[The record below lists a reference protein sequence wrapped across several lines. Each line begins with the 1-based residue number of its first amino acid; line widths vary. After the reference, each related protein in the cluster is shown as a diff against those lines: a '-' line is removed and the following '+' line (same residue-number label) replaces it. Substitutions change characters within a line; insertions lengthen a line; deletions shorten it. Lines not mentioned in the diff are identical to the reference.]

1 MAEYTSLKQSNTGW
15 NLTWSAL
22 GRYPMV
28 AKRRFPTLADAQA
41 FVDDVTAGASATE
54 GLIVTVLNDSTPKN
68 NGVWYVKSVANTDAA
83 YGAIAAKGELIKVGG
98 TETETAKNY
107 SAAVELSKTLTVG
120 QLIKV
125 SEQETITTGEGES
138 AVSNTYKAGFYIVE
152 GSGVI
157 SALDTSTGAADEIGA
172 LKTRVTA
179 LETSRVK
186 NSDFETYKSE
196 VSGALDTKAAAT
208 DLSTHTSNA
217 NIHVTADDKAKW
229 NNAEENAKSFT
240 TDEIAKLSTVYDAKG
255 AAGEALTAANKYTDE
270 EVAKAK
276 SHADGLNTAMNN
288 RVEALESV
296 KDDYKAY
303 TDQAELD
310 AIAAAKSH
318 ADGLNTAMN
327 ARVEAL
333 ESVKDDYKAYADQ
346 AELDAVATAKSH
358 ADGLNTVMNAR
369 VEVLEAIDHDKLA
382 ENAAAS
388 AVATILDGAPEKF
401 DTLKEIAEWIADADT
416 ADDAASLVTRVGAL
430 EAIDHDA
437 YVKADETNLAAAKAY
452 ADQAELDAI
461 AAAKS
466 ETESQ
471 VSALANG
478 AVKAN
483 ADAIAIINSTDASV
497 EGSIAKAKADAIAA
511 ALAKIAELDVAN
523 TYETKSDA
531 AAKLEAAKKYTDVRE
546 VEINKTVVA
555 AEAAAKAYTDEVA
568 GVYSSEGVEASGLRK
583 EIEDNE
589 KVTAAALTEL
599 DGRVDVLEARDV
611 YVAKDVADAID
622 TAQAAAEAF
631 ATTYT
636 NALFDSIKFA
646 SEDDI
651 DGLFAVA
658 E

>member
-1 MAEYTSLKQSNTGW
+1 
-15 NLTWSAL
+15 
-22 GRYPMV
+22 
-28 AKRRFPTLADAQA
+28 
-41 FVDDVTAGASATE
+41 
-54 GLIVTVLNDSTPKN
+54 
-68 NGVWYVKSVANTDAA
+68 
-83 YGAIAAKGELIKVGG
+83 
-98 TETETAKNY
+98 
-107 SAAVELSKTLTVG
+107 
-120 QLIKV
+120 
-125 SEQETITTGEGES
+125 
-138 AVSNTYKAGFYIVE
+138 
-152 GSGVI
+152 
-157 SALDTSTGAADEIGA
+157 
-172 LKTRVTA
+172 
-179 LETSRVK
+179 
-186 NSDFETYKSE
+186 
-196 VSGALDTKAAAT
+196 
-208 DLSTHTSNA
+208 
-217 NIHVTADDKAKW
+217 
-229 NNAEENAKSFT
+229 
-240 TDEIAKLSTVYDAKG
+240 
-255 AAGEALTAANKYTDE
+255 
-270 EVAKAK
+270 
-276 SHADGLNTAMNN
+276 
-288 RVEALESV
+288 
-296 KDDYKAY
+296 
-303 TDQAELD
+303 
-310 AIAAAKSH
+310 
-318 ADGLNTAMN
+318 
-327 ARVEAL
+327 
-333 ESVKDDYKAYADQ
+333 
-346 AELDAVATAKSH
+346 
-358 ADGLNTVMNAR
+358 MNAR

-430 EAIDHDA
+430 EAIDHNA

-531 AAKLEAAKKYTDVRE
+531 AAKLEAAKKYTDDRE

-568 GVYSSEGVEASGLRK
+568 GVYSSEDVEASGLRK

-611 YVAKDVADAID
+611 YVAQDVADAID

-651 DGLFAVA
+651 DSLFAVNA
-658 E
+658 